1 MYLFTIVILKII
13 FLFKNPFLCKYLI
26 KFVLLVFKSSYLS
39 HEEIV
44 FVDAMSWFCMSVYS
58 S

>member
-1 MYLFTIVILKII
+1 MYLFTIVILKLI

-26 KFVLLVFKSSYLS
+26 NFVVLFFKFSYLS

-44 FVDAMSWFCMSVYS
+44 FVYAMSWFCMSIYS